1 MLRFNN
7 MTNDFSIALSMARAS
22 NALQISRRIRRAAI
36 RKMLIRLI
44 QSKWD
49 TGLQT
54 VLGPWPPTATY
65 LRKAKGRVDNMNQ

>member
-1 MLRFNN
+1 
-7 MTNDFSIALSMARAS
+7 
-22 NALQISRRIRRAAI
+22 
-36 RKMLIRLI
+36 MLIRLI

-65 LRKAKGRVDNMNQ
+65 LRKAKGRVDNMKQ